1 MKYRVVR
8 IELAPKLYV
17 YRVLAPW
24 NAYLGSRFTD
34 KADALRWIK
43 DNIRRKP

>member
-17 YRVLAPW
+17 YRILAPW
-24 NAYLGSRFTD
+24 QAYIGGRFVD

-43 DNIRRKP
+43 HNIRRK